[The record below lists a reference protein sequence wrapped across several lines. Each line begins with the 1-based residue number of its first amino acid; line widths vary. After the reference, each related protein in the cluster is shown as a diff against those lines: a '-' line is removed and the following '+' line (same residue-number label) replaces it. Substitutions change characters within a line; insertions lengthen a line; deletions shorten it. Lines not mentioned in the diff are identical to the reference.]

1 MSDPIARRLVQLE
14 SNVAHLEHLCEQLNQ
29 VVVAQGKQL
38 ARLQSHQEQAGKTL
52 AAIEL
57 ERVKATNPK
66 PPHYQ

>member
-1 MSDPIARRLVQLE
+1 MSDPIAKRLVKLE

-38 ARLQSHQEQAGKTL
+38 ARLRAQQEQAGRTL
-52 AAIEL
+52 ATIEI